1 MKSFLNRLSEELDS
15 LKSELD
21 NTATLI
27 REQVGKLPVLSGRL

>member
-1 MKSFLNRLSEELDS
+1 MKSFLNRLSEGLDS

-27 REQVGKLPVLSGRL
+27 GEQVGKLPVLAGRL

>member
-1 MKSFLNRLSEELDS
+1 MKSFINRLSKGLDS

-27 REQVGKLPVLSGRL
+27 RERVGKLNVPAY